1 MNLSVKFQIWEWIA
15 IAAYF
20 WKKYIYRFT
29 YNLQMFLMYHSGCMF
44 FSWILLYICSF
55 KSTVFFLCAG
65 LNLYLFFVVCL
76 LFYLFHLFILSSFI
90 NLYFGC
96 WCFKFQNAQ
105 CYCFSKQLSS
115 HKKRLYLAFFFFN
128 IYIPMLCSSLSN
140 VWAMCGYR
148 VPNFKDNILSY
159 SLSWVKGFTKNRNKK
174 QPLYWQ
180 RQRD

>member
-1 MNLSVKFQIWEWIA
+1 
-15 IAAYF
+15 
-20 WKKYIYRFT
+20 
-29 YNLQMFLMYHSGCMF
+29 MF

-115 HKKRLYLAFFFFN
+115 HTKRLYMALKKKKKKERN
-128 IYIPMLCSSLSN
+128 IYTNAMFKFEQCVSN
-140 VWAMCGYR
+140 CR
-148 VPNFKDNILSY
+148 LQRQDNITDNILSY
-159 SLSWVKGFTKNRNKK
+159 SLSWVKGFTKNRDKK